1 MQDSAEQEPPAA
13 LEQPE
18 FVHAEPATLEQEP
31 LGGTPAELSTTAHII
46 GSSSSAQAVSKQEQ
60 RFCALQGC
68 TRRAFVDVKT
78 GHVHDYCGR
87 THAAI
92 ALEQQGKGARLFSG

>member
-1 MQDSAEQEPPAA
+1 MAGPYLPAA
-13 LEQPE
+13 MACSSPYLQQTEVLQ
-18 FVHAEPATLEQEP
+18 AEPATLEQEL
-31 LGGTPAELSTTAHII
+31 LGGTPAESSTTAHL
-46 GSSSSAQAVSKQEQ
+46 SASSALEQQEQ
-60 RFCALQGC
+60 RFCTLQAC

>member
-1 MQDSAEQEPPAA
+1 MAA
-13 LEQPE
+13 GPYPGGRYGELQQTK
-18 FVHAEPATLEQEP
+18 VLQAEPATLEQEP
-31 LGGTPAELSTTAHII
+31 LGGTPAESSTTAHL
-46 GSSSSAQAVSKQEQ
+46 SASPPLEQQEP
-60 RFCALQGC
+60 RYCALHGC